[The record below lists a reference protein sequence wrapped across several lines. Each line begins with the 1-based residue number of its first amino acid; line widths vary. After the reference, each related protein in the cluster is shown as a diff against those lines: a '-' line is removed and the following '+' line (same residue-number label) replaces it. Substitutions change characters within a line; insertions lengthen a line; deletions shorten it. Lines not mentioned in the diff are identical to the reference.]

1 LGGVAVAPKVK
12 SDWDADNL
20 RKTLHEIRRTI
31 AAVFARRT
39 NDVNLSA
46 NLRAEGLASGEASV
60 SALSV
65 V

>member
-1 LGGVAVAPKVK
+1 MK
-12 SDWDADNL
+12 SL
-20 RKTLHEIRRTI
+20 VPI
-31 AAVFARRT
+31 ATVSARRT

-46 NLRAEGLASGEASV
+46 NLRAEALASGEASV

>member
-1 LGGVAVAPKVK
+1 MKSVVPIGAV
-12 SDWDADNL
+12 S
-20 RKTLHEIRRTI
+20 
-31 AAVFARRT
+31 ARRT
-39 NDVNLSA
+39 NANLSA

>member
-1 LGGVAVAPKVK
+1 MKSLVPIAVV
-12 SDWDADNL
+12 S
-20 RKTLHEIRRTI
+20 
-31 AAVFARRT
+31 ARRT

-46 NLRAEGLASGEASV
+46 NLRAEALASGEASV